1 MASHLGEDIKKS
13 FLEVLGS
20 ANQPERFPSKQIEK
34 FKGFPA
40 ISFAPNEVK
49 SLSAP
54 YEYALVGRFN
64 KSRPPLHIIRSCLE
78 RIGFK
83 VNLKIGLLS
92 QSILFLNFKCR
103 VDYQRCFSKR
113 VWKINGSSMI
123 VSKWSPDFHVDI
135 ESPIFPIWTSLPHL
149 PVHLQEAR
157 ALYSIAK
164 CLGNPIMMD
173 SSTSAKIRPSVA
185 RFCVEMDITQEL
197 PKKIW
202 IDNGGHGFFQPV
214 SYEDIPKYCRDC
226 QKSGHT
232 AGKCNTADDVF
243 PKKDA
248 ATSTKANN
256 KDPKPSGDIRCPI
269 VKDTKITVQNS
280 KADEDVLVTP
290 LEQKEIAKEDM
301 AGCGSAAGGTTPTTR
316 GHDTSVQSSKNRF
329 ATIEKT
335 PSHEGSSSIQPT
347 TQLEVEETKVGTQH
361 EVVEIKDAVTMVAD
375 AIEIQNGC
383 STPNKAA
390 KISPDPVT
398 AIEAKTATRHTYKE
412 TIIEVDGSKDEE
424 PQEFAANDTFDAS
437 QDNEET
443 GNQTEPEFDC
453 EEYQYEEDFTLVKS
467 KKQNSPP
474 ELTIQTRSGQLQWD
488 KEDGPR
494 KSAKL
499 RLGPEMG
506 RTSAME
512 RLGGSRHAQ
521 SRRSRESEMIH
532 QDEEE
537 AESQPRASAY
547 TRLSYDEDD
556 LEKIGSVAR
565 KLRALEEK
573 VEEKAGAKKHTLAKS
588 PFSARVHAQRLRQKI
603 KLDVEKFT
611 GKEDPN
617 VHLDTFHNAAQMAGC
632 TDAEECLLFF
642 SSLRGRPV
650 EWFNGL
656 PHGRIGSFE
665 KLAEVFRKKYQ
676 DNCIKRKKFTY
687 LNTVGQKEKESLTQF
702 LTRWRDEV
710 DKVEEMDDKT
720 AMSLLMNAFRSG
732 DLYTEFCRRPPSS
745 YQEAYNTAWEYADA
759 EVLNKS
765 KRELEEGYT
774 KVKSDK
780 LKKDDQMGGSKLKA
794 TYDGSVHQ
802 IRDDKKGEQPKRPW
816 TEKWCTYHQSDS
828 HNTADCRNVKAV
840 LKEMALKGELGEGY
854 ATGNKKDLKANTW
867 TRPQGKDQ
875 GRRKSG
881 KDNNNPD
888 KEFIEMIVGGPE
900 GGDTASQRKNWARS
914 LHVAVVSLESQGKQA
929 RREPITF
936 TDRDLPRTGR
946 DHNDPLVITMDIN
959 GADVARVLVD
969 TGSSVNVLY
978 LDAFKKLKLDRSM
991 LRPLQ
996 TPLSGFTGASIE
1008 AEGQITLPVTLGSG
1022 NKTVTKQMR
1031 FVVVDIKCVHNAILG
1046 RPGINQV
1053 RAIISMA
1060 HLCMKFYTPNGI
1072 GEERG
1077 DQKNA
1082 RSCYL
1087 EAVKKMT
1094 RQFEQIELVSQQVD
1108 KGEEK
1113 ARIEPDANT
1122 EVIQIDTS
1130 NPERKVKIGADLQEE
1145 LRTEIVQVLTRIK
1158 SDSSLVVGHINGNME
1173 AKGEKMQKYRDLA
1186 RALLK
1191 DLTEY
1196 VMEKIPRGENTD
1208 ADLLSKLT
1216 QAAPEHVS
1224 KLARIETLEKASI
1237 EGFSVSVIE
1246 EDGQANPDRV
1256 EPDDIW
1262 IDDLVRY
1269 YMTGQFPED
1278 VDRVRKV
1285 KLRAPRFQM
1294 LEGRLYKRAFGGPLL
1309 RCLTR
1314 AEAERV
1320 IAEVHEG
1327 VCTAHQMSRTLA
1339 QRIILLGYF
1348 WPTMNQDCERYVQ
1361 RNELVRGV
1369 ATYHLGLPVTSR
1381 KATGETPFVLTYG
1394 CEARLPIEAKIMTFR
1409 EKVYKEK
1416 GNEEDH
1422 LAERNLLEERR
1433 MVAEAKMMEY
1443 QQAAKAYHDNKVG
1456 PRYFQVGDEVLRRR
1470 GASKPGEGGKL
1481 AKKWEGPYRVTA
1493 ILRPGT
1499 YKLETMEGRELERC
1513 WNSHHLRKFYR

>member
-1 MASHLGEDIKKS
+1 MFPGSITTPSGAFTPYPSAWAQFAADPANAQALQGYQQVMAMMQQAGGFMPFAYPGMTPPIMPPPVST
-13 FLEVLGS
+13 
-20 ANQPERFPSKQIEK
+20 PSTFVPRMVPIH
-34 FKGFPA
+34 P
-40 ISFAPNEVK
+40 
-49 SLSAP
+49 
-54 YEYALVGRFN
+54 
-64 KSRPPLHIIRSCLE
+64 
-78 RIGFK
+78 
-83 VNLKIGLLS
+83 VNLTGTLS
-92 QSILFLNFKCR
+92 EAAPSN
-103 VDYQRCFSKR
+103 VHE
-113 VWKINGSSMI
+113 IN
-123 VSKWSPDFHVDI
+123 
-135 ESPIFPIWTSLPHL
+135 EAE
-149 PVHLQEAR
+149 QEAAR
-157 ALYSIAK
+157 RRKGKAIA
-164 CLGNPIMMD
+164 N
-173 SSTSAKIRPSVA
+173 
-185 RFCVEMDITQEL
+185 
-197 PKKIW
+197 
-202 IDNGGHGFFQPV
+202 
-214 SYEDIPKYCRDC
+214 
-226 QKSGHT
+226 
-232 AGKCNTADDVF
+232 
-243 PKKDA
+243 
-248 ATSTKANN
+248 
-256 KDPKPSGDIRCPI
+256 
-269 VKDTKITVQNS
+269 
-280 KADEDVLVTP
+280 
-290 LEQKEIAKEDM
+290 
-301 AGCGSAAGGTTPTTR
+301 
-316 GHDTSVQSSKNRF
+316 SSK
-329 ATIEKT
+329 
-335 PSHEGSSSIQPT
+335 
-347 TQLEVEETKVGTQH
+347 
-361 EVVEIKDAVTMVAD
+361 
-375 AIEIQNGC
+375 
-383 STPNKAA
+383 
-390 KISPDPVT
+390 
-398 AIEAKTATRHTYKE
+398 TRDSAFKRL
-412 TIIEVDGSKDEE
+412 G
-424 PQEFAANDTFDAS
+424 
-437 QDNEET
+437 
-443 GNQTEPEFDC
+443 
-453 EEYQYEEDFTLVKS
+453 
-467 KKQNSPP
+467 
-474 ELTIQTRSGQLQWD
+474 D

-499 RLGPEMG
+499 RLGSKMG

-521 SRRSRESEMIH
+521 SRRSRESETIH

-537 AESQPRASAY
+537 AESQPRASPY

-556 LEKIGSVAR
+556 LDKIGSVAR

-588 PFSARVHAQRLRQKI
+588 PFSARVHAQRLRRKI

-617 VHLDTFHNAAQMAGC
+617 VHLDTFHNTAQMAGC

-656 PHGRIGSFE
+656 SHGRIGSFE
-665 KLAEVFRKKYQ
+665 KLAEVFRKKYH

-687 LNTVGQKEKESLTQF
+687 LNT
-702 LTRWRDEV
+702 
-710 DKVEEMDDKT
+710 VEEMDDKT

-759 EVLNKS
+759 EALNKS

-780 LKKDDQMGGSKLKA
+780 PKKDDQMGGSKLKA

-828 HNTADCRNVKAV
+828 HNTVDCRNVKAV

-854 ATGNKKDLKANTW
+854 TTGNKKDPKVNTW
-867 TRPQGKDQ
+867 TRHQGKDQ

-914 LHVAVVSLESQGKQA
+914 LHVAVVSLETQGKHA

-936 TDRDLPRTGR
+936 TDRDLPRTGG

-959 GADVARVLVD
+959 GADVASVLVD

-996 TPLSGFTGASIE
+996 IPLSGFTGASIE
-1008 AEGQITLPVTLGSG
+1008 AEGQITLPVTMGSG
-1022 NKTVTKQMR
+1022 NRTVTKQMR

-1082 RSCYL
+1082 RPCYL

-1094 RQFEQIELVSQQVD
+1094 RQFEQIELVSQRVD

-1122 EVIQIDTS
+1122 EEIQIDSS

-1145 LRTEIVQVLTRIK
+1145 LRTEVVQVLTRYKSLFAWSVADMPGIDRSVICHRLSVLEGSRPVRQKKRFLASDRRDFVKKEVKDLLEETLYLYLGVTQMAVSSVLMRDDGVQRPIYYVSKALNGAESRYTPTEKAGYALFITAKKLTSYFQAHPIIVLTDLPLGTVMRDSTSSGRMIKWAMMLTQFNIEYRPRTAIKGQAVADFLVEMTGHQQEEPARAITEPWWSMSVDGASGPKGYGGGVVFTIPEGFKVYHALIFNFKLTNNEAEYEALIGGLRLAKTLQITCLRIK

-1191 DLTEY
+1191 DLIEY
-1196 VMEKIPRGENTD
+1196 VMEQIPRGENTD

-1237 EGFSVSVIE
+1237 EGFSVSMIE
-1246 EDGQANPDRV
+1246 EDEQPNPDRV

-1262 IDDLVRY
+1262 MDDLV
-1269 YMTGQFPED
+1269 
-1278 VDRVRKV
+1278 
-1285 KLRAPRFQM
+1285 
-1294 LEGRLYKRAFGGPLL
+1294 RLYKRAFGGPML

-1327 VCTAHQMSRTLA
+1327 VCAAHQMSRTLA
-1339 QRIILLGYF
+1339 QRIMLLGYF
-1348 WPTMNQDCERYVQ
+1348 WPTMNQDCEKYVQ
-1361 RNELVRGV
+1361 RCKTCQVFYKFPGRP
-1369 ATYHLGLPVTSR
+1369 ATYYHPVSNVIPFARFGMDIIGAFPQAQGR
-1381 KATGETPFVLTYG
+1381 KKYV
-1394 CEARLPIEAKIMTFR
+1394 
-1409 EKVYKEK
+1409 
-1416 GNEEDH
+1416 
-1422 LAERNLLEERR
+1422 
-1433 MVAEAKMMEY
+1433 MVAIDYFTKWVEAEACATITTKQCQRFVWKNIITRFGSPRNIVTDNGPQFQNPGFTKYLEDFGITHN
-1443 QQAAKAYHDNKVG
+1443 KASVAYPQGNGHNMTWTFS
-1456 PRYFQVGDEVLRRR
+1456 RDEIDQNM
-1470 GASKPGEGGKL
+1470 K
-1481 AKKWEGPYRVTA
+1481 
-1493 ILRPGT
+1493 RPG
-1499 YKLETMEGRELERC
+1499 RC
-1513 WNSHHLRKFYR
+1513 QQSLPDLDISKALTKDQDIR

>member
-1 MASHLGEDIKKS
+1 
-13 FLEVLGS
+13 
-20 ANQPERFPSKQIEK
+20 
-34 FKGFPA
+34 
-40 ISFAPNEVK
+40 
-49 SLSAP
+49 
-54 YEYALVGRFN
+54 
-64 KSRPPLHIIRSCLE
+64 
-78 RIGFK
+78 
-83 VNLKIGLLS
+83 
-92 QSILFLNFKCR
+92 
-103 VDYQRCFSKR
+103 
-113 VWKINGSSMI
+113 
-123 VSKWSPDFHVDI
+123 
-135 ESPIFPIWTSLPHL
+135 
-149 PVHLQEAR
+149 
-157 ALYSIAK
+157 
-164 CLGNPIMMD
+164 
-173 SSTSAKIRPSVA
+173 
-185 RFCVEMDITQEL
+185 
-197 PKKIW
+197 
-202 IDNGGHGFFQPV
+202 
-214 SYEDIPKYCRDC
+214 
-226 QKSGHT
+226 
-232 AGKCNTADDVF
+232 
-243 PKKDA
+243 
-248 ATSTKANN
+248 
-256 KDPKPSGDIRCPI
+256 
-269 VKDTKITVQNS
+269 
-280 KADEDVLVTP
+280 
-290 LEQKEIAKEDM
+290 
-301 AGCGSAAGGTTPTTR
+301 
-316 GHDTSVQSSKNRF
+316 
-329 ATIEKT
+329 
-335 PSHEGSSSIQPT
+335 
-347 TQLEVEETKVGTQH
+347 
-361 EVVEIKDAVTMVAD
+361 
-375 AIEIQNGC
+375 
-383 STPNKAA
+383 
-390 KISPDPVT
+390 
-398 AIEAKTATRHTYKE
+398 
-412 TIIEVDGSKDEE
+412 
-424 PQEFAANDTFDAS
+424 
-437 QDNEET
+437 
-443 GNQTEPEFDC
+443 
-453 EEYQYEEDFTLVKS
+453 
-467 KKQNSPP
+467 
-474 ELTIQTRSGQLQWD
+474 
-488 KEDGPR
+488 
-494 KSAKL
+494 
-499 RLGPEMG
+499 
-506 RTSAME
+506 
-512 RLGGSRHAQ
+512 
-521 SRRSRESEMIH
+521 
-532 QDEEE
+532 
-537 AESQPRASAY
+537 
-547 TRLSYDEDD
+547 
-556 LEKIGSVAR
+556 
-565 KLRALEEK
+565 
-573 VEEKAGAKKHTLAKS
+573 
-588 PFSARVHAQRLRQKI
+588 
-603 KLDVEKFT
+603 
-611 GKEDPN
+611 
-617 VHLDTFHNAAQMAGC
+617 
-632 TDAEECLLFF
+632 
-642 SSLRGRPV
+642 
-650 EWFNGL
+650 
-656 PHGRIGSFE
+656 
-665 KLAEVFRKKYQ
+665 
-676 DNCIKRKKFTY
+676 
-687 LNTVGQKEKESLTQF
+687 
-702 LTRWRDEV
+702 
-710 DKVEEMDDKT
+710 MDDKT

-745 YQEAYNTAWEYADA
+745 YQEAYNTAWEYAEA

-780 LKKDDQMGGSKLKA
+780 PKKDDQTGGSKPKA
-794 TYDGSVHQ
+794 TYDGSIHQ
-802 IRDDKKGEQPKRPW
+802 IRDDKKGEQLKRPW
-816 TEKWCTYHQSDS
+816 TEKWCTYHQSNS

-840 LKEMALKGELGEGY
+840 LKEMALNGELGEGY
-854 ATGNKKDLKANTW
+854 AAGNKKDPKTNTW

-881 KDNNNPD
+881 KDDKPD

-914 LHVAVVSLESQGKQA
+914 LHVSVVSLESHGKQA

-936 TDRDLPRTGR
+936 TDRDLPRTGG
-946 DHNDPLVITMDIN
+946 DHNDLLVITMDIN

-1008 AEGQITLPVTLGSG
+1008 AEGQITLQVTLGSG

-1122 EVIQIDTS
+1122 EEIQIDAS

-1145 LRTEIVQVLTRIK
+1145 LRTEAVADFLVEMTGHQEEEPAKAITEPWWSMSVDGASGPKGYGGGVVFTTPEGFKVYHALIFNFKLTNNEAEYEALIGGLRLAKTLQITCLRIK

-1196 VMEKIPRGENTD
+1196 VMEQIPRGENTD

-1237 EGFSVSVIE
+1237 EGFSVSMIE
-1246 EDGQANPDRV
+1246 EEGQPNPDRV

-1262 IDDLVRY
+1262 MDDLVRY

-1278 VDRVRKV
+1278 EDRIRKI

-1294 LEGRLYKRAFGGPLL
+1294 LDGRLYKRAFGGPLL

-1327 VCTAHQMSRTLA
+1327 VCAAHQMSRTLA

-1348 WPTMNQDCERYVQ
+1348 WPTMNQDCEKYVQ
-1361 RNELVRGV
+1361 RCKTCQVFYKFPGRP
-1369 ATYHLGLPVTSR
+1369 ATYYHPVSNVIPFARFRMDIIGAFPQAQGRKKYVMVAIDYFTKWVEAEAYATITTKQCQRFVWKNIITRFGSPRNIVTDNGPQFRNPGFTKYLEDFGATHNKASVAYPQGNGQVENANRTIVDGIKKRLGEAGTNWLEELPHIIWAYRVTSR
-1381 KATGETPFVLTYG
+1381 RATGETPFVLTYG

-1409 EKVYKEK
+1409 EKIYEEK

-1422 LAERNLLEERR
+1422 MAELNLLEERR
-1433 MVAEAKMMEY
+1433 MVAEAKMIEY
-1443 QQAAKAYHDNKVG
+1443 QQATKAYHDNKVG

-1470 GASKPGEGGKL
+1470 EASKPGDGGKL

>member
-1 MASHLGEDIKKS
+1 MSSSNYNAVSSQAASES
-13 FLEVLGS
+13 T
-20 ANQPERFPSKQIEK
+20 
-34 FKGFPA
+34 PA
-40 ISFAPNEVK
+40 IPLMMTSMGTTFAPITT
-49 SLSAP
+49 
-54 YEYALVGRFN
+54 VG
-64 KSRPPLHIIRSCLE
+64 S
-78 RIGFK
+78 IG
-83 VNLKIGLLS
+83 
-92 QSILFLNFKCR
+92 
-103 VDYQRCFSKR
+103 
-113 VWKINGSSMI
+113 MI
-123 VSKWSPDFHVDI
+123 
-135 ESPIFPIWTSLPHL
+135 
-149 PVHLQEAR
+149 
-157 ALYSIAK
+157 
-164 CLGNPIMMD
+164 PIM
-173 SSTSAKIRPSVA
+173 STP
-185 RFCVEMDITQEL
+185 
-197 PKKIW
+197 
-202 IDNGGHGFFQPV
+202 
-214 SYEDIPKYCRDC
+214 
-226 QKSGHT
+226 
-232 AGKCNTADDVF
+232 
-243 PKKDA
+243 
-248 ATSTKANN
+248 
-256 KDPKPSGDIRCPI
+256 
-269 VKDTKITVQNS
+269 
-280 KADEDVLVTP
+280 TP
-290 LEQKEIAKEDM
+290 
-301 AGCGSAAGGTTPTTR
+301 TPTTTMFP
-316 GHDTSVQSSKNRF
+316 GSITTPGGAFTSY
-329 ATIEKT
+329 
-335 PSHEGSSSIQPT
+335 PS
-347 TQLEVEETKVGTQH
+347 
-361 EVVEIKDAVTMVAD
+361 AW
-375 AIEIQNGC
+375 
-383 STPNKAA
+383 A
-390 KISPDPVT
+390 K
-398 AIEAKTATRHTYKE
+398 
-412 TIIEVDGSKDEE
+412 
-424 PQEFAANDTFDAS
+424 FAADPANAQALQGYQQVMAMMQQAGGFMPFAYPGMTPPIMPPSVSIPSTFVPRMVPIRPVNLTGTM
-437 QDNEET
+437 NEAAPSNVHEINEA
-443 GNQTEPEFDC
+443 GQEAARRRKGKAIAKP
-453 EEYQYEEDFTLVKS
+453 S
-467 KKQNSPP
+467 K
-474 ELTIQTRSGQLQWD
+474 TRDSAFKRLGD

-521 SRRSRESEMIH
+521 SRRSRESETIH

-556 LEKIGSVAR
+556 LDKIGSVAR

-588 PFSARVHAQRLRQKI
+588 PFSARVHAQRLRRKI

-710 DKVEEMDDKT
+710 DKE
-720 AMSLLMNAFRSG
+720 G
-732 DLYTEFCRRPPSS
+732 
-745 YQEAYNTAWEYADA
+745 YNTAWEYAEA

-765 KRELEEGYT
+765 NRELEEGYT
-774 KVKSDK
+774 KVKTDK
-780 LKKDDQMGGSKLKA
+780 PKKDDQMGGSKSKA

-802 IRDDKKGEQPKRPW
+802 IRDDKKGEQSKRPW
-816 TEKWCTYHQSDS
+816 TEKWGTYHQSDS
-828 HNTADCRNVKAV
+828 HNTADCRYVKVV

-854 ATGNKKDLKANTW
+854 ATENKKDQKANTW

-875 GRRKSG
+875 GRRKSR
-881 KDNNNPD
+881 KDNNSPD
-888 KEFIEMIVGGPE
+888 KEFIEMIIGGPE
-900 GGDTASQRKNWARS
+900 GGDTASQRKNW
-914 LHVAVVSLESQGKQA
+914 
-929 RREPITF
+929 P
-936 TDRDLPRTGR
+936 
-946 DHNDPLVITMDIN
+946 
-959 GADVARVLVD
+959 GACTVLVD

-978 LDAFKKLKLDRSM
+978 LDAFKKLKLDKSM

-1008 AEGQITLPVTLGSG
+1008 AEGQITLPVTLG
-1022 NKTVTKQMR
+1022 
-1031 FVVVDIKCVHNAILG
+1031 
-1046 RPGINQV
+1046 PGINQV

-1082 RSCYL
+1082 RSCYR

-1094 RQFEQIELVSQQVD
+1094 CQFEQIKLVSQQVD

-1122 EVIQIDTS
+1122 EEIQIDIS

-1145 LRTEIVQVLTRIK
+1145 LRTEIVQVLTRYKSLFAWSVADMPGIDRSVICHRLSVLEGSRPEEEPARAITELWWSMSVDGASGPKGYGGGVVFTTSEGFKVYHALIFNFKLTNNEAEYEALIGGLRLAKTLQINCLKIK

-1196 VMEKIPRGENTD
+1196 VMEQIPRGENTD

-1237 EGFSVSVIE
+1237 EGLSVSLIE
-1246 EDGQANPDRV
+1246 EDGQPNPGQM
-1256 EPDDIW
+1256 IFGW
-1262 IDDLVRY
+1262 
-1269 YMTGQFPED
+1269 MTWSNCQ
-1278 VDRVRKV
+1278 
-1285 KLRAPRFQM
+1285 
-1294 LEGRLYKRAFGGPLL
+1294 
-1309 RCLTR
+1309 
-1314 AEAERV
+1314 
-1320 IAEVHEG
+1320 
-1327 VCTAHQMSRTLA
+1327 
-1339 QRIILLGYF
+1339 
-1348 WPTMNQDCERYVQ
+1348 
-1361 RNELVRGV
+1361 
-1369 ATYHLGLPVTSR
+1369 
-1381 KATGETPFVLTYG
+1381 
-1394 CEARLPIEAKIMTFR
+1394 MTFR
-1409 EKVYKEK
+1409 EKIYEEK

-1422 LAERNLLEERR
+1422 LAELNLLEERR
-1433 MVAEAKMMEY
+1433 MIAEAKMIEY

-1470 GASKPGEGGKL
+1470 EASKPGDGGKL
-1481 AKKWEGPYRVTA
+1481 AKKWEGPYRVTT

>member
-1 MASHLGEDIKKS
+1 MSSSNYNAVSSQAASES
-13 FLEVLGS
+13 T
-20 ANQPERFPSKQIEK
+20 
-34 FKGFPA
+34 PA
-40 ISFAPNEVK
+40 IPLMMSSMGTTFAPITT
-49 SLSAP
+49 
-54 YEYALVGRFN
+54 VG
-64 KSRPPLHIIRSCLE
+64 S
-78 RIGFK
+78 IG
-83 VNLKIGLLS
+83 
-92 QSILFLNFKCR
+92 
-103 VDYQRCFSKR
+103 
-113 VWKINGSSMI
+113 MI
-123 VSKWSPDFHVDI
+123 
-135 ESPIFPIWTSLPHL
+135 
-149 PVHLQEAR
+149 
-157 ALYSIAK
+157 
-164 CLGNPIMMD
+164 PIM
-173 SSTSAKIRPSVA
+173 STP
-185 RFCVEMDITQEL
+185 
-197 PKKIW
+197 
-202 IDNGGHGFFQPV
+202 
-214 SYEDIPKYCRDC
+214 
-226 QKSGHT
+226 
-232 AGKCNTADDVF
+232 
-243 PKKDA
+243 
-248 ATSTKANN
+248 
-256 KDPKPSGDIRCPI
+256 
-269 VKDTKITVQNS
+269 
-280 KADEDVLVTP
+280 TP
-290 LEQKEIAKEDM
+290 
-301 AGCGSAAGGTTPTTR
+301 TPTTTMFP
-316 GHDTSVQSSKNRF
+316 GSITTPGGAFTPYPSAWAQF
-329 ATIEKT
+329 AADPANAQALQGYQQVIAMMQQARSFMPFAYPGMT
-335 PSHEGSSSIQPT
+335 PPIMPPPVLTLSTFVPRMVPIHPVN
-347 TQLEVEETKVGTQH
+347 LAGTMN
-361 EVVEIKDAVTMVAD
+361 E
-375 AIEIQNGC
+375 
-383 STPNKAA
+383 AA
-390 KISPDPVT
+390 PSNV
-398 AIEAKTATRHTYKE
+398 R
-412 TIIEVDGSKDEE
+412 EVDEAEQEAARRRKGKAIAKPSK
-424 PQEFAANDTFDAS
+424 
-437 QDNEET
+437 
-443 GNQTEPEFDC
+443 
-453 EEYQYEEDFTLVKS
+453 
-467 KKQNSPP
+467 
-474 ELTIQTRSGQLQWD
+474 TRDSAFKRLGD
-488 KEDGPR
+488 KEHGPR

-512 RLGGSRHAQ
+512 KLGGSRLAQ
-521 SRRSRESEMIH
+521 SRRSRESETIR

-537 AESQPRASAY
+537 AESQARASAY

-556 LEKIGSVAR
+556 LDKIGSVAR

-588 PFSARVHAQRLRQKI
+588 PCSARVHAQKLRRKV

-632 TDAEECLLFF
+632 IDAEECLLFF

-687 LNTVGQKEKESLTQF
+687 LNTVGQREKETLTQF

-720 AMSLLMNAFRSG
+720 TMSLLMNAFRSG
-732 DLYTEFCRRPPSS
+732 DLYIEFCRRPPSS

-765 KRELEEGYT
+765 KRELGEGYT

-780 LKKDDQMGGSKLKA
+780 PKKDDQMGGSKLKA

-802 IRDDKKGEQPKRPW
+802 IRDDKKGEQPKTGTCLFTTWMVVRLRVL
-816 TEKWCTYHQSDS
+816 CHL
-828 HNTADCRNVKAV
+828 TALVKAV

-854 ATGNKKDLKANTW
+854 ATGNKKDPKANTW
-867 TRPQGKDQ
+867 TRHQGKDQ

-881 KDNNNPD
+881 KDNNNLD

-936 TDRDLPRTGR
+936 TDRDLPRTGG

-1022 NKTVTKQMR
+1022 NRTVTKQMR

-1053 RAIISMA
+1053 
-1060 HLCMKFYTPNGI
+1060 
-1072 GEERG
+1072 
-1077 DQKNA
+1077 
-1082 RSCYL
+1082 
-1087 EAVKKMT
+1087 
-1094 RQFEQIELVSQQVD
+1094 D

-1122 EVIQIDTS
+1122 EEIQIDAS

-1145 LRTEIVQVLTRIK
+1145 LRTEIVQVLTRYKSLFAWSVADMPGIDRSVICHRLSALEGSRPEEEPARAITEPWWSMSVDGASGLKGYGGGVVFTTPEGFKLYHALIFNFKLTNNEAEYEALIGGLRLAKTLQITCLKIK

-1173 AKGEKMQKYRDLA
+1173 AKGEKMQKYRGLA
-1186 RALLK
+1186 KALLK
-1191 DLTEY
+1191 DLAEY
-1196 VMEKIPRGENTD
+1196 VMEQIPRGENTD

-1224 KLARIETLEKASI
+1224 KLARIEMLEKASI
-1237 EGFSVSVIE
+1237 EGLSVSLIE
-1246 EDGQANPDRV
+1246 EDGRPNLGLV

-1262 IDDLVRY
+1262 IDDLVKY

-1278 VDRVRKV
+1278 EDRVRKV

-1294 LEGRLYKRAFGGPLL
+1294 LDERLYKRAFGGPLL

-1314 AEAERV
+1314 AEAKRV

-1327 VCTAHQMSRTLA
+1327 FCAAHQMSRTLA

-1348 WPTMNQDCERYVQ
+1348 WHAMNQDCEKYVQ
-1361 RNELVRGV
+1361 RCKTCQVFYKFPGRP
-1369 ATYHLGLPVTSR
+1369 ATYYHPVSNVI
-1381 KATGETPFVLTYG
+1381 PFT
-1394 CEARLPIEAKIMTFR
+1394 RLPIEAKIMTFR
-1409 EKVYKEK
+1409 EKVYEEK

-1422 LAERNLLEERR
+1422 LAELNLLEERR
-1433 MVAEAKMMEY
+1433 MVAEAKIMEY

-1470 GASKPGEGGKL
+1470 EASKPGEGGKL